1 MNITNREKI
10 LLSVILIL
18 LVSNLYLYF
27 QAYST
32 SNRAISPE
40 EIDRMFVD
48 ERIEPSTIVVHVAG
62 AVRNSGI
69 VYMEAGSRV
78 ADAVKAAGGALEHA
92 ELDRINLARM
102 LNDGERIYIPSKDE
116 EVPEAYAGE
125 TAAVADG
132 KVNINSAGAAELETL
147 PGIGKVIAQRVIEF
161 REKQGLFKA
170 PEDIM
175 KVSGIGPKIYEG
187 IKDKI
192 KVR

>member
-1 MNITNREKI
+1 MSVTNREKI
-10 LLSVILIL
+10 FLSIILLL
-18 LVSNLYLYF
+18 LVSNMYMYF
-27 QAYST
+27 Q
-32 SNRAISPE
+32 SNSGDSRVISPE

-48 ERIEPSTIVVHVAG
+48 ERTEPSTIVIHVAG
-62 AVRNSGI
+62 AVRHSGI
-69 VYMEAGSRV
+69 VSMEEGSRV
-78 ADAVKAAGGALEHA
+78 ADAVAAAGGVLEA
-92 ELDRINLARM
+92 ADLDRINLARM
-102 LNDGERIYIPSKDE
+102 LNDGERIYIPAKGE
-116 EVPEAYAGE
+116 EAADTYMGE
-125 TAAVADG
+125 TAEVTDG

-147 PGIGKVIAQRVIEF
+147 PGIGEVIAQRVIEF